1 MSAAAQLSQW
11 RELNRRSGT
20 LQAVRVFTSK
30 LLHRR
35 EPIHVRIDGISLRVR
50 LGTPDL
56 GVALSCFG
64 SEFAPLRYLL
74 QRDFNGLIVD
84 AGGYIGTAAIQF
96 ARMYPSAR
104 IVTVEPATAN
114 FDILARNVHR
124 FPNIVPVKAALATTS
139 SPAVPLNRRA
149 SGHWGYTLTNTGA
162 DGDSAVES
170 TPTVTLGEL
179 RRQHEDRPI
188 GILKLDIEGGE
199 QPLLEEAGEEL
210 RAVFAVF
217 AELHDRI
224 VPGCTDAFK
233 RFSANRVVS
242 NFGGEKYLSLRDNYG
257 S

>member
-1 MSAAAQLSQW
+1 MPVAAQLSQW
-11 RELNRRSGT
+11 CELSRRSGT
-20 LQAVRVFTSK
+20 LQAARVFASK
-30 LLHRR
+30 LLRRR
-35 EPIHVRIDGISLRVR
+35 EPIHVRIDGVRLSVR
-50 LGTPDL
+50 LGTPDI

-64 SEFAPLRYLL
+64 SEFAPLRHLL
-74 QRDFNGLIVD
+74 ERDFGGLIVD
-84 AGGYIGTAAIQF
+84 AGGYIGAAAIQF

-104 IVTVEPATAN
+104 IVTLEPATAN
-114 FDILARNVHR
+114 FEILARNVVP
-124 FPNIVPVKAALATTS
+124 FPNIVPVKAALATMS
-139 SPAVPLNRRA
+139 SPAAPLTRRP
-149 SGHWGYTLTNTGA
+149 SGHWGYTLTSTGA
-162 DGDSAVES
+162 DSEHVVES

-179 RRQHEDRPI
+179 RRQHGNRPI

-233 RFSANRVVS
+233 RFSANRIVS
-242 NFGGEKYLSLRDNYG
+242 NFGGEKYLSLRDNYV